1 MKPMTPDRKRG
12 ISLVVMLLIAVAGLL
27 ARIQDTVLLVT
38 VAAAFGLLLSNR
50 SWRAFGL
57 AGGFVV
63 AGLLWSSL
71 DSTHCSTWW
80 KGKIV
85 TSKLAGDLP
94 FLKWSSIADVFVS
107 PCYTPGSPIKRSS
120 RAWIFLT
127 AKHWANG
134 NWNCTRPTWETSG
147 FPNLARNFSLGCYGR

>member
-1 MKPMTPDRKRG
+1 MMKPMTPDRKRG

-27 ARIQDTVLLVT
+27 ARLHDTVLLVT

-63 AGLLWSSL
+63 AGLPWSSL
-71 DSTHCSTWW
+71 DSTHCSNWW

-107 PCYTPGSPIKRSS
+107 PCYTPRSPDQKILQSMALLDRKTFGERE
-120 RAWIFLT
+120 L
-127 AKHWANG
+127 
-134 NWNCTRPTWETSG
+134 E
-147 FPNLARNFSLGCYGR
+147 L